1 MIHMAD
7 LIMKR
12 EDYKDFTINVRKSIF
27 NSIYNFTRRIPIK
40 YQTIIVDKKYIDNC
54 SVLRKKL
61 LLQINDM
68 IRKINNYLKKFDV
81 IVMYYDNGQEILGKI
96 LDQIFSKYN
105 GFEHRDLFDH
115 KEKRLFQVSD
125 MLTFIDKYNYK
136 YKNKMKFTKGE
147 KYFFTDEEIRLIL
160 REIDKKRI

>member
-1 MIHMAD
+1 MAD
-7 LIMKR
+7 LIMHR
-12 EDYKDFTINVRKSIF
+12 GDYTNFNIKVRKSIF
-27 NSIYNFTRRIPIK
+27 NSIYNFTWKIPIK

-54 SVLRKKL
+54 SILRKKL

-68 IRKINNYLKKFDV
+68 IRKIDNYLKKFDV

-105 GFEHRDLFDH
+105 GFEHRELFDH

-160 REIDKKRI
+160 RNIDKKRI

>member
-1 MIHMAD
+1 
-7 LIMKR
+7 
-12 EDYKDFTINVRKSIF
+12 
-27 NSIYNFTRRIPIK
+27 
-40 YQTIIVDKKYIDNC
+40 
-54 SVLRKKL
+54 
-61 LLQINDM
+61 M
-68 IRKINNYLKKFDV
+68 IRKIDNYLKKFDV

-105 GFEHRDLFDH
+105 GFEHRELFDH

-147 KYFFTDEEIRLIL
+147 KLDLFLEILI
-160 REIDKKRI
+160 KKEYN

>member
-1 MIHMAD
+1 
-7 LIMKR
+7 
-12 EDYKDFTINVRKSIF
+12 
-27 NSIYNFTRRIPIK
+27 
-40 YQTIIVDKKYIDNC
+40 
-54 SVLRKKL
+54 
-61 LLQINDM
+61 M
-68 IRKINNYLKKFDV
+68 IRKIDNYLKKFDV

-105 GFEHRDLFDH
+105 GFEHRELFDH

-125 MLTFIDKYNYK
+125 MSTFIDKYNYK

-160 REIDKKRI
+160 RNIDKKRI